1 MYLLA
6 VIAVRPVQSI
16 WNVVVTQKCTI
27 FITYT
32 YLSMK
37 LFFLYTSQ
45 TVLNIVTLMCLDI
58 GKMGDHIQKY
68 VNDNDMNL
76 KNSFWK
82 KNIRNLPGR

>member
-1 MYLLA
+1 M
-6 VIAVRPVQSI
+6 R
-16 WNVVVTQKCTI
+16 
-27 FITYT
+27 
-32 YLSMK
+32 
-37 LFFLYTSQ
+37 
-45 TVLNIVTLMCLDI
+45 LDI